1 MNTSY
6 KQLTR
11 SATHRVFTGL
21 CGGLG
26 EYFNID
32 PTIVRLLFVLGFFA
46 GLHCRLA
53 FWNRDRLLH
62 YGTHHPRRLIQ
73 TGPINS
79 TSTIISNA
87 VPFLL
92 SEAGESASKFMQRVN
107 QLFELR
113 SYFVI

>member
-11 SATHRVFTGL
+11 STAHRMFTGL

-46 GLHCRLA
+46 GLHFGLVIVYIIMA
-53 FWNRDRLLH
+53 
-62 YGTHHPRRLIQ
+62 LII
-73 TGPINS
+73 P
-79 TSTIISNA
+79 
-87 VPFLL
+87 
-92 SEAGESASKFMQRVN
+92 EAPVKQS
-107 QLFELR
+107 L
-113 SYFVI
+113 

>member
-11 SATHRVFTGL
+11 SRTKRMFTGL

-46 GLHCRLA
+46 GLHFGIVIA
-53 FWNRDRLLH
+53 
-62 YGTHHPRRLIQ
+62 YIIMALIIPEQ
-73 TGPINS
+73 PVS
-79 TSTIISNA
+79 QA
-87 VPFLL
+87 
-92 SEAGESASKFMQRVN
+92 Q
-107 QLFELR
+107 
-113 SYFVI
+113 